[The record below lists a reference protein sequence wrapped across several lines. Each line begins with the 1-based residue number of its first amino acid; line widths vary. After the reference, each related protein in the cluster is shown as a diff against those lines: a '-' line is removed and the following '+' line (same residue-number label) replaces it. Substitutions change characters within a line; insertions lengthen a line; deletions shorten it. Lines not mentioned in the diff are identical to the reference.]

1 MTWFGWV
8 TWGFSSSPLTIFI
21 QTFQK
26 LVKKNETIWFPI
38 VSRIWKILTSLLK
51 SLLTYKLR
59 QNIWNKV
66 EKSSKIG
73 QHKKI
78 LISTFQ
84 CFLNVIG
91 KICLEEILDITSRV
105 FWIVERGGGWG
116 LEILMEQL
124 EPFSKLKAAFCE
136 YLTSIK
142 IKINMTKVSKEYE
155 IKTKME
161 QEQWL
166 LLKKLF
172 LLGYNLKIYVM
183 GGGENWFLVGEGWA
197 NFWLVGRGLPPSPR
211 RENPDLYSSLRFF

>member
-136 YLTSIK
+136 YWTLIE

-155 IKTKME
+155 IKTKILAGGRMSN
-161 QEQWL
+161 
-166 LLKKLF
+166 F
-172 LLGYNLKIYVM
+172 FV
-183 GGGENWFLVGEGWA
+183 GGERNSSHH
-197 NFWLVGRGLPPSPR
+197 PPSR
-211 RENPDLYSSLRFF
+211 KNPDLYSSLRFLKYFSNFKATYIPCLSH